1 MRKMKKEEEPNG
13 KEQKRKAEDINNLI
27 EDIVNEKLDLPNK
40 ALICLDFGATL
51 DIFTKKKL
59 EIIDCINRYNP
70 KSVQQLANLTKRM
83 KQAVDRDLKILER
96 YEIVELMREGRNV
109 IPRVKREVILFNLKG
124 QKLKEPSEVVV
135 AQVYVENKNV
145 NKKILEVIS

>member
-1 MRKMKKEEEPNG
+1 MKRKEELNG
-13 KEQKRKAEDINNLI
+13 KELKIKAETINNLI

-40 ALICLDFGATL
+40 ALICLDFEATL
-51 DIFTKKKL
+51 NIFTKKKL
-59 EIIDCINRYNP
+59 EIIDCINRFNP

-96 YEIVELMREGRNV
+96 YEIVELRKEGRNV
-109 IPRVKREVILFNLKG
+109 IPTVKREVILFNLKG
-124 QKLKEPSEVVV
+124 EQLKETSEVVV
-135 AQVYVENKNV
+135 AQVYVENKDV